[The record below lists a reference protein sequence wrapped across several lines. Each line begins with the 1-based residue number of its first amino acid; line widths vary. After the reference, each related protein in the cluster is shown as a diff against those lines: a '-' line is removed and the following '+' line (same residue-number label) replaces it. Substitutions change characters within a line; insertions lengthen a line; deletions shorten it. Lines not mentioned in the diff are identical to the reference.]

1 MDERRKAET
10 EQMIRALEITA
21 ELMLVMPK
29 IMQGVTNQMLKSAEL
44 LRLWQAQDGGEEK
57 VDDE

>member
-29 IMQGVTNQMLKSAEL
+29 IMQGVTNQMLQSAEL